1 MSLIFLQQLG
11 FLRGK
16 PQLKYFGLLFHTSLD
31 YLLAGFSGHLF
42 RRAKQRFIA
51 PLRQQSA
58 SDPCEDKTPFCN
70 DKGTTCLTNPATQ
83 FDAFPVA
90 LATSKKHKKRR
101 NAKIH
106 NIILGRN
113 LRSIYLDYQVFKV
126 YSSECSD
133 APDYPILIFKV
144 TCL

>member
-1 MSLIFLQQLG
+1 M
-11 FLRGK
+11 
-16 PQLKYFGLLFHTSLD
+16 
-31 YLLAGFSGHLF
+31 LAGVSGHLF
-42 RRAKQRFIA
+42 RSAKQRFIA

-58 SDPCEDKTPFCN
+58 SDSCEDKTPFCN

-101 NAKIH
+101 KAKIH

-113 LRSIYLDYQVFKV
+113 LRSIYLDYQAFQVCLSV
-126 YSSECSD
+126 
-133 APDYPILIFKV
+133 ILNFFGTAYVHIII
-144 TCL
+144 T

>member
-1 MSLIFLQQLG
+1 M
-11 FLRGK
+11 
-16 PQLKYFGLLFHTSLD
+16 
-31 YLLAGFSGHLF
+31 LAGFSGHLF